1 VKRLKGI
8 NFGKIVLVVFITI
21 LIWVW
26 ADKAQDENYTFENV
40 LLKADRSLASEL
52 WLTFPQDGQAHDGQ
66 RSATLEELTLRGPA
80 ARLDELKRNLK
91 TGSPRLEF
99 FLGPADAGLVGP
111 GQTNLNVLDFLRNSG
126 QMRSLRVSAVD
137 CKPRT
142 IVVKASRLV
151 EKELKVRCVRPNG
164 DVLNAKKIE
173 PATVKMRVP
182 EDWSPLAADVIL
194 SDSEIEQARLA
205 DFEKTAIVRFSPEE
219 IHVIPTKVKITM
231 PPATEDLSPL
241 SITQA
246 TIGFVLSPNLV
257 GKYRIVLENYSELAS
272 FTISA
277 TSEAARAYREQ
288 PFQILLYILDEDAK
302 NTSEQR
308 KEVEYNFPDEFVS
321 QGKIKL
327 NQPAGTARFKLEPL
341 ESGPAPAAAP

>member
-1 VKRLKGI
+1 VKGLKGI
-8 NFGKIVLVVFITI
+8 NYGKIVLVVFITV

-26 ADKAQDENYTFENV
+26 ADKAQDEEYTFENIQ
-40 LLKADRSLASEL
+40 LAADRSITSDL
-52 WLTFPQDGQAHDGQ
+52 WITFEGQ
-66 RSATLEELTLRGPA
+66 RRATLKELKLRGSA
-80 ARLDELKRNLK
+80 ARLDELKADLK
-91 TGSPRLEF
+91 KNPPELMRFSLQPVDTGLR
-99 FLGPADAGLVGP
+99 GP
-111 GQTNLNVLDFLRNSG
+111 GQTELIVLDFLRNSG
-126 QMRSLRVSAVD
+126 QLSKLRVSAVS
-137 CKPRT
+137 CEPKSVT
-142 IVVKASRLV
+142 VKASRLV
-151 EKELKVRCVRPNG
+151 EKELKVRCVRRNG

-182 EDWSPLAADVIL
+182 EDWSPLVADVIL
-194 SDSEIEQARLA
+194 NDSEIEQARLG
-205 DFEKTAIVRFSPEE
+205 DFEKTAVAKFSTDEE
-219 IHVIPTKVKITM
+219 YDIPTKIKIVM
-231 PPATEDLSPL
+231 PPAAEDLSPC

-257 GKYRIVLENYSELAS
+257 GRYRVVLENYSELAS

-277 TSEAARAYREQ
+277 SAEAARAYREQ

-327 NQPAGTARFKLEPL
+327 NQPAGVARFKIEPL
-341 ESGPAPAAAP
+341 ESAPTGPAAAP

>member
-8 NFGKIVLVVFITI
+8 NYGKIVLVVFITI

-26 ADKAQDENYTFENV
+26 ADKAQDEEYTFENV

-52 WLTFPQDGQAHDGQ
+52 WLTFPQDGQARDGQ
-66 RSATLEELTLRGPA
+66 RGVTLEELILRGPA
-80 ARLDELKRNLK
+80 ARLDELRRNLK

-99 FLGPADAGLVGP
+99 FLGPADAGLREP
-111 GQTNLNVLDFLRNSG
+111 GQTNLSVLDFLRNSG
-126 QMRSLRVSAVD
+126 QLRNLRVSAVN

-142 IVVKASRLV
+142 VTVKASRLV

-173 PATVKMRVP
+173 PATVKVRVP
-182 EDWSPLAADVIL
+182 EDWSPLVADVIL
-194 SDSEIEQARLA
+194 NDSEIEQARLT
-205 DFEKTAIVRFSPEE
+205 DFEKTAVVRFSPDEM
-219 IHVIPTKVKITM
+219 HVVSTRIKIMM
-231 PPATEDLSPL
+231 PAATEDLSPR

-257 GKYRIVLENYSELAS
+257 GKHRIVLENYSELAS

-277 TSEAARAYREQ
+277 TPEAARAYREQ

-308 KEVEYNFPDEFVS
+308 EEVEYNFPDEFVS

-327 NQPAGTARFKLEPL
+327 NQPAGVARFKLEPL
-341 ESGPAPAAAP
+341 GNPPAALAAP

>member
-1 VKRLKGI
+1 MKRLKGI
-8 NFGKIVLVVFITI
+8 NFGKIILVVFITI

-26 ADKAQDENYTFENV
+26 ADKAQDEDYMFENV
-40 LLKADRSLASEL
+40 LLKAERSLASEL
-52 WLTFPQDGQAHDGQ
+52 WLTFDGQ
-66 RSATLEELTLRGPA
+66 RTATLEELTLRGPA
-80 ARLDELKRNLK
+80 ARLDELKRDLK

-99 FLGPADAGLVGP
+99 FLGPADTGLVGP

-126 QMRSLRVSAVD
+126 QLRSLRVSAVD
-137 CKPRT
+137 CKPRV
-142 IVVKASRLV
+142 IMVKAGRLV
-151 EKELKVRCVRPNG
+151 EKELKVRCVRSNG

-173 PATVKMRVP
+173 PATVKARVP
-182 EDWSPLAADVIL
+182 EDWNPLTADVIL
-194 SDSEIEQARLA
+194 NESEIEQARLG

-219 IHVIPTKVKITM
+219 THVIPTKIKIMM
-231 PPATEDLSPL
+231 PAATEDLSAR

-327 NQPAGTARFKLEPL
+327 NQPAGIARFKLSPIEPAA
-341 ESGPAPAAAP
+341 SAPASP

>member
-1 VKRLKGI
+1 MKILKGV
-8 NFGKIVLVVFITI
+8 NYGKIILVVFITI

-40 LLKADRSLASEL
+40 LLKAERSLASDL
-52 WLTFPQDGQAHDGQ
+52 WLTFDGQ

-80 ARLDELKRNLK
+80 ARLDDLRRDLK

-99 FLGPADAGLVGP
+99 FIGPADAGLREP

-126 QMRSLRVSAVD
+126 QLQSLRVSAIN

-142 IVVKASRLV
+142 ITVKASRLV
-151 EKELKVRCVRPNG
+151 EKELNVRCVRPNG

-182 EDWSPLAADVIL
+182 EDWSLLAADVIL
-194 SDSEIEQARLA
+194 NNSEIEQARLNN
-205 DFEKTAIVRFSPEE
+205 FEKTATVRFSPDEM
-219 IHVIPTKVKITM
+219 HVIPTKIKIMM
-231 PPATEDLSPL
+231 PPATEDLSPR
-241 SITQA
+241 SVTQA

-302 NTSEQR
+302 NMSEQR

-321 QGKIKL
+321 QDKIRL
-327 NQPAGTARFKLEPL
+327 NQPAGIARFKLSPIE
-341 ESGPAPAAAP
+341 PAASSPAAP